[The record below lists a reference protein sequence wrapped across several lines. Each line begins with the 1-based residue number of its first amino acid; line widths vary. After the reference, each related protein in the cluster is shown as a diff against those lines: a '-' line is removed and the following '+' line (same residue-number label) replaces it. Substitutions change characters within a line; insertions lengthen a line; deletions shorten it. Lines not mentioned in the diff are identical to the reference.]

1 MPRGISWSFNETE
14 ALIRLW
20 ADSTTQTA
28 LRLNSR
34 NRCIYEDIANQLQAI
49 GITRTAD
56 QCQMRIKLLKKMYR
70 QTNEAIKRG
79 DVFQQRPCP
88 FYNEMHRIFS
98 GIEDLNGSSLLSNS
112 QSVLTDNVK
121 DDDEEEEEEE
131 EIDDDIDDEIKN
143 LQQENVNSIQLE
155 NSTKD
160 KLIQAIDRLIQY
172 QKQNETRWYKYLEQ
186 QANLEL
192 QRRQEDRAYQLQ
204 LIQLLTNVIS
214 TKTNSSPFHSVLQQ
228 LLMTNNSQIE
238 KTLSQSDNNTNRGE
252 KRKSSLMS
260 SDDEKNPKIRQSLPS
275 NFYSLLAQIHN
286 INNMDD
292 SS

>member
-98 GIEDLNGSSLLSNS
+98 GTEDLNGSSLLSNS
-112 QSVLTDNVK
+112 QSLLTDDVK
-121 DDDEEEEEEE
+121 EEEEEEE

-143 LQQENVNSIQLE
+143 RKQENENHIQLE
-155 NSTKD
+155 DSTKD

-172 QKQNETRWYKYLEQ
+172 QKQNEARWYKYLEQ
-186 QANLEL
+186 QASLEL

-214 TKTNSSPFHSVLQQ
+214 TKTNSSPFHPVLQQ
-228 LLMTNNSQIE
+228 LLMNNNSQIE
-238 KTLSQSDNNTNRGE
+238 KVLPQHDNNTNRGE
-252 KRKSSLMS
+252 KRKSSLIS

>member
-79 DVFQQRPCP
+79 DVYQQRPCP

-98 GIEDLNGSSLLSNS
+98 GIEDPNSSSLLSNS
-112 QSVLTDNVK
+112 QTLLN
-121 DDDEEEEEEE
+121 DDEDE
-131 EIDDDIDDEIKN
+131 EIDDDELKN
-143 LQQENVNSIQLE
+143 FEQENENKIPLE
-155 NSTKD
+155 TSNED
-160 KLIQAIDRLIQY
+160 KFSQAIDRLIQY
-172 QKQNETRWYKYLEQ
+172 QKQNELRWYQYLEQ

-214 TKTNSSPFHSVLQQ
+214 TKTNPFPVLQQ
-228 LLMTNNSQIE
+228 LLVNNSSIE
-238 KTLSQSDNNTNRGE
+238 KVLPQQDDNTNRGE
-252 KRKSSLMS
+252 KRKCSPISSNN
-260 SDDEKNPKIRQSLPS
+260 EKKSKLRPSLPS

>member
-98 GIEDLNGSSLLSNS
+98 GTEDLNGSSLLSNS
-112 QSVLTDNVK
+112 QSLLTDDVK
-121 DDDEEEEEEE
+121 EEEEEEEEE

-143 LQQENVNSIQLE
+143 RKQENENHIQLE
-155 NSTKD
+155 DSTKD

-172 QKQNETRWYKYLEQ
+172 QKQNEARWYKYLEQ
-186 QANLEL
+186 QASLEL

-214 TKTNSSPFHSVLQQ
+214 TKTNSSPFHPVLQQ
-228 LLMTNNSQIE
+228 LLMNNNSQIE
-238 KTLSQSDNNTNRGE
+238 KVLPQHDNNTNRGE
-252 KRKSSLMS
+252 KRKSSLIS

>member
-14 ALIRLW
+14 ALIRIW
-20 ADSTTQTA
+20 ADSATQTA

-88 FYNEMHRIFS
+88 FFNEMHRIFS
-98 GIEDLNGSSLLSNS
+98 GVEDLNGSSVLSNS
-112 QSVLTDNVK
+112 QSLLK
-121 DDDEEEEEEE
+121 DDDKEEEEEEE
-131 EIDDDIDDEIKN
+131 EICDDEDSEAIIAKVE
-143 LQQENVNSIQLE
+143 QENENHIPLE
-155 NSTKD
+155 DSTND
-160 KLIQAIDRLIQY
+160 TLAQAIDRLVQY
-172 QKQNETRWYKYLEQ
+172 QQQNEARWYKYLEQ

-204 LIQLLTNVIS
+204 LIQLLSSVIS
-214 TKTNSSPFHSVLQQ
+214 TKTNSSPYPVLQQ
-228 LLMTNNSQIE
+228 LLMNNNSQTE
-238 KTLSQSDNNTNRGE
+238 KILPQQDNNPSNRGE
-252 KRKSSLMS
+252 KRKSSLTPS
-260 SDDEKNPKIRQSLPS
+260 EDEKKSKTRTPLPS

>member
-79 DVFQQRPCP
+79 DIFQQRPCP

-112 QSVLTDNVK
+112 QSLLTDYAK
-121 DDDEEEEEEE
+121 DDDDEEEE
-131 EIDDDIDDEIKN
+131 IDDTIDDEIKN
-143 LQQENVNSIQLE
+143 LEQENENHIHLE
-155 NSTKD
+155 DSTKD

-172 QKQNETRWYKYLEQ
+172 QKQNEARWYKYLEQ

-214 TKTNSSPFHSVLQQ
+214 TKTNSSTFLQQ
-228 LLMTNNSQIE
+228 LLMNNNNSQIE
-238 KTLSQSDNNTNRGE
+238 KILPQHDNNTNRGE
-252 KRKSSLMS
+252 KRKSSLIS
-260 SDDEKNPKIRQSLPS
+260 SDDEKKPKIRQSIPS

>member
-88 FYNEMHRIFS
+88 FYNEIHRIFS
-98 GIEDLNGSSLLSNS
+98 GTEDLNGSSLLSNS
-112 QSVLTDNVK
+112 QSLLTDDVK
-121 DDDEEEEEEE
+121 EEEEEEEE

-143 LQQENVNSIQLE
+143 RKQENENHIQLE
-155 NSTKD
+155 DSTKD

-172 QKQNETRWYKYLEQ
+172 QKQNEARWYKYLEQ
-186 QANLEL
+186 QASLEL

-214 TKTNSSPFHSVLQQ
+214 TKTNSSPFHPVLQQ
-228 LLMTNNSQIE
+228 LLMNNNSQIE
-238 KTLSQSDNNTNRGE
+238 KVLPQHDNNTNRGE
-252 KRKSSLMS
+252 KRKSSLIS

>member
-79 DVFQQRPCP
+79 DIFQQRPCP

-112 QSVLTDNVK
+112 QSLLTDYAK
-121 DDDEEEEEEE
+121 DDDDEEEE
-131 EIDDDIDDEIKN
+131 IDDTIDEEIKN
-143 LQQENVNSIQLE
+143 LEQENENHIHLE
-155 NSTKD
+155 DSTKD

-172 QKQNETRWYKYLEQ
+172 QKQNEARWYKYLEQ

-214 TKTNSSPFHSVLQQ
+214 TKTNSSTFLQQ
-228 LLMTNNSQIE
+228 LLMNNNNSQIE
-238 KTLSQSDNNTNRGE
+238 KILPQHDNNSNRGE
-252 KRKSSLMS
+252 KRKSSLIS
-260 SDDEKNPKIRQSLPS
+260 SDDEKKPKIRQSIPS

>member
-70 QTNEAIKRG
+70 QTNDAIKRG

-88 FYNEMHRIFS
+88 FYKEMHRIFS
-98 GIEDLNGSSLLSNS
+98 GTEDSNGNSVLSNS
-112 QSVLTDNVK
+112 HSLLNDDQG
-121 DDDEEEEEEE
+121 DDEEEEEDGE
-131 EIDDDIDDEIKN
+131 DYDEIKN
-143 LQQENVNSIQLE
+143 LEQENENKIQVDD
-155 NSTKD
+155 STED
-160 KLIQAIDRLIQY
+160 KLTQAINRMIQY

-186 QANLEL
+186 QASLEL

-204 LIQLLTNVIS
+204 LVQLLTNIIS
-214 TKTNSSPFHSVLQQ
+214 TKTNPSSLLQQ
-228 LLMTNNSQIE
+228 LLINNNDFQTDKSSTQEDDHI
-238 KTLSQSDNNTNRGE
+238 DRGE
-252 KRKSSLMS
+252 KRKCSPISSTE
-260 SDDEKNPKIRQSLPS
+260 EKKSKFRQTLPS

-292 SS
+292 S

>member
-79 DVFQQRPCP
+79 DIFQQRPCP

-112 QSVLTDNVK
+112 QSLLIDYAK
-121 DDDEEEEEEE
+121 DDDDEEEE
-131 EIDDDIDDEIKN
+131 IDDTIDDEIKN
-143 LQQENVNSIQLE
+143 LEQENENHIHLE
-155 NSTKD
+155 DSTKD

-172 QKQNETRWYKYLEQ
+172 QKQNEARWYKYLEQ

-214 TKTNSSPFHSVLQQ
+214 TKTNSSTFLQQ
-228 LLMTNNSQIE
+228 LLMNNNNSQIE
-238 KTLSQSDNNTNRGE
+238 KILPQHDNNSNRGE
-252 KRKSSLMS
+252 KRKSSLIS
-260 SDDEKNPKIRQSLPS
+260 SDDEKKPKIRQSIPS